1 VKNYHL
7 ISARAG
13 KGFTQSDVATLMGCS
28 KQTIGNWENNKSIP
42 DVVEALKLAD
52 FLGKTVEELFSGQKI
67 QENRT
72 KIKST
77 A

>member
-1 VKNYHL
+1 MKNYHL